1 MNGTFD
7 TLSYTKRLE
16 AAGVPAEQA
25 EAHALALREVMLT
38 QCATKAD
45 IYDLREAIL
54 TQGGRLDAHGG
65 QLEQMIREVAA
76 ESERRDLQ
84 LSAKID
90 LEVQRLDGSIKQ
102 QGNHLHN
109 DMLKI
114 KADLMGWTLALNI
127 SLVAILFAALTYF
140 RA

>member
-1 MNGTFD
+1 MRMNGTFD

-25 EAHALALREVMLT
+25 EAHALALREVMLA

-54 TQGGRLDAHGG
+54 TQGGRLDA
-65 QLEQMIREVAA
+65 QAA

-90 LEVQRLDGSIKQ
+90 LEVQRLDGSIKE
-102 QGNHLHN
+102 QGSHLHN

-140 RA
+140 RSWPFAS

>member
-25 EAHALALREVMLT
+25 EAHALALREVMLA

-54 TQGGRLDAHGG
+54 TQGGRLDA
-65 QLEQMIREVAA
+65 QAA

-90 LEVQRLDGSIKQ
+90 LEVQRLDGSIKE
-102 QGNHLHN
+102 QGSHLHN

-140 RA
+140 RSWPFAS